1 LSCVLLGAQMPD
13 VEPSADISEGVGQV
27 ARTVVGHDALDP
39 YTALLEVGGRR
50 FEACSGGISALIGRH
65 VGERQARVVVDRD
78 VFPLPAGGNNLL
90 RTQIYC
96 DVT

>member
-1 LSCVLLGAQMPD
+1 LSCVLLGAQMAD
-13 VEPSADISEGVGQV
+13 AEPSADISEGVGQV

-39 YTALLEVGGRR
+39 YTEVGGRR

-65 VGERQARVVVDRD
+65 VGEGQARVVVDRD
-78 VFPLPAGGNNLL
+78 VLPLLTGGNNLL
-90 RTQIYC
+90 TSQIYC